1 MEAEKTAPEIARE
14 AVALIDALFAVERQA
29 KDVSVAERLELR
41 QTQTV
46 AILAELHR
54 KLLIWKEQLLP
65 KHPMADAVDYT
76 LGQWEA
82 LTVFTTDGSVPID
95 NNVSER
101 EMKRVVL
108 NRNYVQFRIMHSAA
122 VKSEIVSLFIGR
134 SGLTAL
140 MN

>member
-1 MEAEKTAPEIARE
+1 VEAEKTAPEIARE
-14 AVALIDALFAVERQA
+14 AVALIDALFAVERQG

-41 QTQTV
+41 QKQSV
-46 AILAELHR
+46 SILAELHR

>member
-1 MEAEKTAPEIARE
+1 VLT
-14 AVALIDALFAVERQA
+14 
-29 KDVSVAERLELR
+29 
-41 QTQTV
+41 
-46 AILAELHR
+46 ELHR

>member
-14 AVALIDALFAVERQA
+14 AVALIDALFAVERQG

-41 QTQTV
+41 QKQSV
-46 AILAELHR
+46 PILAELHR

>member
-1 MEAEKTAPEIARE
+1 
-14 AVALIDALFAVERQA
+14 
-29 KDVSVAERLELR
+29 
-41 QTQTV
+41 
-46 AILAELHR
+46 
-54 KLLIWKEQLLP
+54 
-65 KHPMADAVDYT
+65 MADAVNYT

-82 LTVFTTDGSVPID
+82 LTVFTSDGAVPID

-108 NRNYVQFRIMHSAA
+108 NRNYVQFRIMLSAA
-122 VKSEIVSLFIGR
+122 VKSAIVSLFVGR